1 MTTIS
6 QTNCSR
12 SISLIITDL
21 ISQLKT
27 KIFLKHAT
35 IYKQEMRDSIL
46 TSKKYSS
53 FDKQQVLTETFRAFV
68 KEAREWDSIGGR
80 YVTPYEDTKSK
91 ERADDRNWGLK
102 SREIYSG
109 DDNDNLTTRDVPDVL
124 AAIHKFLDQSGEAPS
139 GAAEE
144 DFKEFFSS
152 RKDLLDELIAQTK
165 VPYMEAEEGSLSAA
179 MHSSSLYN
187 DVNNIK
193 YFRLGG
199 PDIVRSVLKHIG
211 KTP

>member
-1 MTTIS
+1 M
-6 QTNCSR
+6 
-12 SISLIITDL
+12 
-21 ISQLKT
+21 
-27 KIFLKHAT
+27 
-35 IYKQEMRDSIL
+35 
-46 TSKKYSS
+46 SKKYSS
-53 FDKQQVLTETFRAFV
+53 YDKNQLLCETFRKFALEENTWSEDQDPNLIDPPGRPED
-68 KEAREWDSIGGR
+68 EAKKAHG
-80 YVTPYEDTKSK
+80 
-91 ERADDRNWGLK
+91 RNWGLK
-102 SREIYSG
+102 SQEIYSG
-109 DDNDNLTTRDVPDVL
+109 DDNDNLTIRDVPGVL